1 MNEKPKVHL
10 KSTNLEELLEYDE
23 KNEKFSKSIVTGEI
37 NEVPIFKNQGLT
49 SLDLLNIVVPFT
61 IADAICD
68 ISYHRSHMA
77 ENIEA
82 FGQKGIENVHAFKSN
97 YRCKI
102 PEYSNHFRCKLEQL
116 LNTCR
121 RCPSHHRSFLLMD
134 QGMMASFRCSGI
146 QKLSDHKTLLSFC
159 LRMSCYVGH
168 TGKHHLY
175 RFLRPLCTLMNF
187 GHCIVSLKMNWRCCT
202 VSAHNQ

>member
-49 SLDLLNIVVPFT
+49 SLDLLKIVVPFI

-97 YRCKI
+97 YLK
-102 PEYSNHFRCKLEQL
+102 EYQTKNLAAYKLEGPFEADLNELKVILGFECLIKNYEGKGTEYVYVNSDKL
-116 LNTCR
+116 LT
-121 RCPSHHRSFLLMD
+121 
-134 QGMMASFRCSGI
+134 
-146 QKLSDHKTLLSFC
+146 K
-159 LRMSCYVGH
+159 
-168 TGKHHLY
+168 
-175 RFLRPLCTLMNF
+175 
-187 GHCIVSLKMNWRCCT
+187 IVAVR
-202 VSAHNQ
+202 Q

>member
-68 ISYHRSHMA
+68 ISHHRSHMA

-82 FGQKGIENVHAFKSN
+82 FGQKGIENN
-97 YRCKI
+97 
-102 PEYSNHFRCKLEQL
+102 
-116 LNTCR
+116 
-121 RCPSHHRSFLLMD
+121 D
-134 QGMMASFRCSGI
+134 
-146 QKLSDHKTLLSFC
+146 D
-159 LRMSCYVGH
+159 LR
-168 TGKHHLY
+168 
-175 RFLRPLCTLMNF
+175 F
-187 GHCIVSLKMNWRCCT
+187 
-202 VSAHNQ
+202 